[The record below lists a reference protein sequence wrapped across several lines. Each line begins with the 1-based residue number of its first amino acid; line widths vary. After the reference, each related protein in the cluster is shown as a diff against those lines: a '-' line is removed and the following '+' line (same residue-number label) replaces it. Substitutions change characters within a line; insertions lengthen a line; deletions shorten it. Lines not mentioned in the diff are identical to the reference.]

1 MSLNPTARARASTL
15 RGMLL
20 ALAIAA
26 AGTFPA
32 HVAGAAEPPSRPAVP
47 PALPPAAASA
57 APDPLD
63 SRAAVPPLRHL
74 GSLARRP
81 PAAELPALDWREA
94 NERVRAVGGW
104 RAYLREAQRRE
115 PDAAQAGEAR

>member
-15 RGMLL
+15 RGLLL

-26 AGTFPA
+26 AGTSPA
-32 HVAGAAEPPSRPAVP
+32 RAAGATEPPARPAV
-47 PALPPAAASA
+47 PPAAASA

-63 SRAAVPPLRHL
+63 PRAAVPPLRHS
-74 GSLARRP
+74 GSLARRA

-115 PDAAQAGEAR
+115 PGAAQAGEEAR